1 MLLERVV
8 CLLLFKLVATVP
20 ISPTESSEAEIERG
34 RYEPGVHTI
43 NNANPYQGVTVT
55 EGHGKYPVIFEPL
68 QNVQTSRSTYKVT
81 SFIDFTPYL
90 EYFQQFER
98 YLEAFKTS
106 IKAFENDPILQE
118 FRELTMATTN
128 ERTGEACRH
137 YPVCYTQ
144 SILYKLRI
152 EQLEVLARRRERER
166 CMARHMQA
174 CLVLRQFEYILNVTE
189 YISDNYLRVKEK
201 FLKAI
206 DYVENIKIDKP
217 IASNTTSRHKRDS
230 GNPFDTK
237 TTPEEIR
244 YLTQLLAELA
254 AWDPTNNTTQRKK
267 RFIPL
272 FASIGAA
279 IGSIVNAGQIKKI
292 KKNIAILQEA
302 TILQDQQIMELARY
316 ADLTAARVRLHDT
329 EIYRLQY
336 GLLIVEDGIREMIDV
351 SNFQVYTSY
360 HVSIAQTILS
370 RLQTGSVSIE
380 NNIDKIFEYL
390 RIMSNHKATSAVIP
404 PVALRRLLLR
414 IEDRMRA
421 NPRLRLPYDPRAG
434 EIWKY
439 YGVIKVTPLVM
450 DKMLVILMTI
460 PVLDKSLELNIYQV
474 HNLPAIPPGQEVAAL
489 YQLESRYFA
498 IGKHGMYVTLPT
510 EQSVRVCLQTGL
522 AICIL
527 EQALYPVK
535 HITWCVYALFIDDEP
550 RIKRDCKYTV
560 SKVSGNKAISLGGY
574 LWAISSIKQEQLQV
588 RCLEETHMIEIQP
601 PLQIVYLGNGCEG
614 YSPSMFLPAKNEMT
628 THAQIE
634 SRREYFLQFNYI
646 YTPDRYIGLW
656 WQFRTRMM
664 SEKEAKAFITQVAP
678 LGTMDYS
685 LLHKR
690 PPMIKTNYGFSWP
703 VPPATLVIGIVV
715 IILLIAGVALGC
727 YVYRMRKTFS
737 LATGTIKKITDKP
750 LSGCRRL
757 FSRMH
762 KRTRPVTS
770 PRIIRRQ
777 RTIEDKPEAHAA
789 EIHPVQMTKI
799 LRDVFQDPQV
809 AHKYAKHLDK
819 KVQVDSSVSLEPEI
833 VPDPESVTEIR
844 D

>member
-1 MLLERVV
+1 MATYLALVERV
-8 CLLLFKLVATVP
+8 ATALTTP
-20 ISPTESSEAEIERG
+20 AIGAGASAIRE
-34 RYEPGVHTI
+34 RYEPRAHTT
-43 NNANPYQGVTVT
+43 NNANPYQGITVT

-81 SFIDFTPYL
+81 SFIDFTLYL
-90 EYFQQFER
+90 EYFQQFKR
-98 YLEAFKTS
+98 YLEAFKAS

-118 FRELTMATTN
+118 FREQTMAATN

-152 EQLEVLARRRERER
+152 EQLEVLARRREQEC
-166 CMARHMQA
+166 CMAQHMQA

-189 YISDNYLRVKEK
+189 YVNENYLRVKEK
-201 FLKAI
+201 FLRAI
-206 DYVENIKIDKP
+206 DYVENINVDKP
-217 IASNTTSRHKRDS
+217 TTNDPTSRHKRDS
-230 GNPFDTK
+230 ESPFDTRM
-237 TTPEEIR
+237 TPEEMK
-244 YLTQLLAELA
+244 YLNQLLTGLA
-254 AWDPTNNTTQRKK
+254 AWDPTHNVTQRKK

-316 ADLTAARVRLHDT
+316 ADLTAAHVRLHDT
-329 EIYRLQY
+329 QIYRLQY
-336 GLLIVEDGIREMIDV
+336 GLLVVEDGIREMIDV
-351 SNFQVYTSY
+351 SNFQIYTSY
-360 HVSIAQTILS
+360 HVTIAQAILS

-380 NNIDKIFEYL
+380 NNINKIFEYL
-390 RIMSNHKATSAVIP
+390 RIMSNHKATSAVIS
-404 PVALRRLLLR
+404 PVALRRLLLK

-434 EIWKY
+434 GIWKY
-439 YGVIKVTPLVM
+439 YSVIKVIPIII

-460 PVLDKSLELNIYQV
+460 PVLDKTLELNIYHL
-474 HNLPAIPPGQEVAAL
+474 HNLPAIPPGQEVESL
-489 YQLESRYFA
+489 YQLENKYFA
-498 IGKHGMYVTLPT
+498 IGRHGQYITLPT
-510 EQSVRVCLQTGL
+510 EQSVRICLQTEL

-527 EQALYPVK
+527 EQALYPVE
-535 HITWCVYALFIDDEP
+535 HITWCVYALFIDDEH

-560 SKVSGNKAISLGGY
+560 SRVSGNRAISLGGY
-574 LWAISSIKQEQLQV
+574 LWAVSSIKQEQLQV

-614 YSPSMFLPAKNEMT
+614 YSPTMFLPAKNEMT

-634 SRREYFLQFNYI
+634 SRREYFLQFNYV

-656 WQFRTRMM
+656 WQFRMRMM
-664 SEKEAKAFITQVAP
+664 FEREARAFITQVAP

-703 VPPATLVIGIVV
+703 VPPTTLVIGVVVV
-715 IILLIAGVALGC
+715 ILLVAGIALGC
-727 YVYRMRKTFS
+727 YVYWMGKTFK
-737 LATGTIKKITDKP
+737 LVTGTVKQVTKKP
-750 LSGCRRL
+750 LSGCRLL
-757 FSRMH
+757 FSRIR
-762 KRTRPVTS
+762 KCTRPVTS
-770 PRIIRRQ
+770 PHTTR
-777 RTIEDKPEAHAA
+777 
-789 EIHPVQMTKI
+789 
-799 LRDVFQDPQV
+799 
-809 AHKYAKHLDK
+809 
-819 KVQVDSSVSLEPEI
+819 
-833 VPDPESVTEIR
+833 
-844 D
+844 

>member
-1 MLLERVV
+1 
-8 CLLLFKLVATVP
+8 
-20 ISPTESSEAEIERG
+20 
-34 RYEPGVHTI
+34 
-43 NNANPYQGVTVT
+43 
-55 EGHGKYPVIFEPL
+55 
-68 QNVQTSRSTYKVT
+68 
-81 SFIDFTPYL
+81 
-90 EYFQQFER
+90 
-98 YLEAFKTS
+98 
-106 IKAFENDPILQE
+106 
-118 FRELTMATTN
+118 
-128 ERTGEACRH
+128 
-137 YPVCYTQ
+137 
-144 SILYKLRI
+144 
-152 EQLEVLARRRERER
+152 
-166 CMARHMQA
+166 MARHMQA

-189 YISDNYLRVKEK
+189 HINENYLRVKEK
-201 FLKAI
+201 FLRAI
-206 DYVENIKIDKP
+206 DYVEDINVDQ
-217 IASNTTSRHKRDS
+217 STTNGSPSRHKRDS
-230 GNPFDTK
+230 ESPFDTR
-237 TTPEEIR
+237 TTPEEMR
-244 YLTQLLAELA
+244 YLTQLLSELA
-254 AWDPTNNTTQRKK
+254 AWDPINNTTQRKK

-316 ADLTAARVRLHDT
+316 ADLTAARVWLHDT
-329 EIYRLQY
+329 QIYRLQY
-336 GLLIVEDGIREMIDV
+336 GLLIVEDGLREMIDV

-360 HVSIAQTILS
+360 HVAIAQTILS

-390 RIMSNHKATSAVIP
+390 RIMSNRKATSAVIP

-414 IEDRMRA
+414 IEDRMAA

-439 YGVIKVTPLVM
+439 YGVTKVTPIVM

-460 PVLDKSLELNIYQV
+460 PVLDKTLELNIYQV
-474 HNLPAIPPGQEVAAL
+474 HNLPAIPPGQEVESL
-489 YQLESRYFA
+489 YQLENKYFA
-498 IGKHGMYVTLPT
+498 IGRHGLYVTLPT
-510 EQSVRVCLQTGL
+510 EQSVRICLQTEL

-527 EQALYPVK
+527 EQALYPVE
-535 HITWCVYALFIDDEP
+535 HVTWCVYALFIDDEP
-550 RIKRDCKYTV
+550 RIRRDCKYIV
-560 SKVSGNKAISLGGY
+560 SKVSGNRAISLGGY
-574 LWAISSIKQEQLQV
+574 LWAVSSIKQEQLQV

-634 SRREYFLQFNYI
+634 SCREYFLQFNYV
-646 YTPDRYIGLW
+646 YTPDRYIG
-656 WQFRTRMM
+656 
-664 SEKEAKAFITQVAP
+664 FITQVAP

-703 VPPATLVIGIVV
+703 VPPATLVIGVVV
-715 IILLIAGVALGC
+715 IILLIAGIALGC

-737 LATGTIKKITDKP
+737 LATGTIKKITDKT

-762 KRTRPVTS
+762 KGTQPVTS
-770 PRIIRRQ
+770 PRTMQRQ
-777 RTIEDKPEAHAA
+777 RTIEDTPEAHAA

-799 LRDVFQDPQV
+799 LRDVFQDPQL

-819 KVQVDSSVSLEPEI
+819 KVQVDSSVSRESEI
-833 VPDPESVTEIR
+833 VPNPEDSTNTP
-844 D
+844 